1 MIINHSY
8 YSFWFLHFYDLRLH
22 KLETVDNQ
30 KKTRLESFR
39 HVEHKDDADW
49 VTCYDDKG
57 GGHQS
62 KTWWNCIRDDMKSL
76 DFVRRRC
83 TVQK

>member
-1 MIINHSY
+1 MII
-8 YSFWFLHFYDLRLH
+8 
-22 KLETVDNQ
+22 

-39 HVEHKDDADW
+39 HIEHKDDAEW

-62 KTWWNCIRDDMKSL
+62 KTWWNCIRGYEEFGLCPEKMH
-76 DFVRRRC
+76 RPEING
-83 TVQK
+83 